1 MHYNYFG
8 ISAALCGIPFLFVY
22 PLFLL
27 GYPILL
33 FENANA
39 IDAIRTFNIAK
50 KITVRFRCRSVG
62 RIN

>member
-33 FENANA
+33 FEMLLQQMLSELL
-39 IDAIRTFNIAK
+39 ISQR
-50 KITVRFRCRSVG
+50 ITERFCAG
-62 RIN
+62 CWAD